1 MLIHAKVLLPKGD
14 NVQSTKV
21 QGKIKDNDGNIVGTF
36 DYNPILDSIIYDVEV
51 PDGADKKY
59 AANVIDEN
67 M

>member
-14 NVQSTKV
+14 NV